1 MADPRDKATASAPP
15 RVGEGCLARYDPEA
29 MDETLGT
36 AFEGAAELW
45 RQLSSA
51 ADASVSTGDVPA
63 GTETPDRLPP
73 GRSST

>member
-15 RVGEGCLARYDPEA
+15 RLGEGCLARYDPEA

-51 ADASVSTGDVPA
+51 ADASASAGDGPA
-63 GTETPDRLPP
+63 DTETAGRLPP

>member
-1 MADPRDKATASAPP
+1 MVDPRDKATASAPP
-15 RVGEGCLARYDPEA
+15 RVGEGCLARYDPDA

-45 RQLSSA
+45 RQLNSA
-51 ADASVSTGDVPA
+51 ADASVSTEDGPA